1 MVRVYANSIER
12 GARAIG
18 SVPAKL
24 RDEVKELVI
33 SEGYEFDDEGYA
45 HKIESKAEEIID
57 DDI

>member
-24 RDEVKELVI
+24 RDEVEALVI
-33 SEGYEFDDEGYA
+33 SEGYEFDKKGYA
-45 HKIESKAEEIID
+45 HKTAAEQKETNEEE
-57 DDI
+57 